1 VTPAP
6 AGSPAVSGSSHGAA
20 SRPHDATVRVWD
32 APLRVCHWVLALS
45 VVTAWLS
52 ANIYDSLHEVAGYL
66 AMGAVAFRIVWGLA
80 GSTHA
85 RFRNF
90 VRPPAVVL
98 RYLRDLA
105 HGRAARY
112 LGHNPA
118 GAAMVLVLLV
128 MVAVSTI
135 SGWMQLTYTFFGV
148 TWVEVLHTW
157 SSNLVLALAL
167 LHVSGVLVMSVLQR
181 ENLVRAMVTGRKA
194 TGEHREDTQP
204 SR

>member
-1 VTPAP
+1 M
-6 AGSPAVSGSSHGAA
+6 SGLSHGAA

-66 AMGAVAFRIVWGLA
+66 AMAVVAFRVVWGLA
-80 GSTHA
+80 GTTHA

-90 VRPPAVVL
+90 VRPLGVVL

-118 GAAMVLVLLV
+118 GAAMAVVLLV
-128 MVAVSTI
+128 MVAISTI

-157 SSNLVLALAL
+157 SSHLVLALAL
-167 LHVSGVLVMSVLQR
+167 VHVSGVLVMSLLQR

-194 TGEHREDTQP
+194 AGDRPEDTP
-204 SR
+204 PR

>member
-1 VTPAP
+1 
-6 AGSPAVSGSSHGAA
+6 VSRLSHGAT

-32 APLRVCHWVLALS
+32 VPQRVCHWVLALS
-45 VVTAWLS
+45 VLTAWLS
-52 ANIYDSLHEVAGYL
+52 ANIYDTLHEATGYL
-66 AMGAVAFRIVWGLA
+66 AMGVVAFRLVWGLV
-80 GSTHA
+80 GGTYA

-105 HGRAARY
+105 HGRAARH

-118 GAAMVLVLLV
+118 GAAMAVTLLI
-128 MVAVSTI
+128 MIATSTI
-135 SGWMQLTYTFFGV
+135 TGWMQLTYTFFGV

-157 SSNLVLALAL
+157 SSHLVLALAL
-167 LHVSGVLVMSVLQR
+167 VHVAGVLTMCALQK

-194 TGEHREDTQP
+194 AGERGEDAQP
-204 SR
+204 SQ

>member
-1 VTPAP
+1 M
-6 AGSPAVSGSSHGAA
+6 
-20 SRPHDATVRVWD
+20 RVWD
-32 APLRVCHWVLALS
+32 APLRVCHWMLALS

-52 ANIYDSLHEVAGYL
+52 ANVYDTLHEAAGYL
-66 AMGAVAFRIVWGLA
+66 AMGVVAFRIVWGLV
-80 GSTHA
+80 GTTHA

-105 HGRAARY
+105 HGRAARH

-118 GAAMVLVLLV
+118 GAAMAMVLLV
-128 MVAVSTI
+128 MVATSTI
-135 SGWMQLTYTFFGV
+135 TGWMQLTYTFFGV

-157 SSNLVLALAL
+157 SSNLVPALAL
-167 LHVSGVLVMSVLQR
+167 VHVSGVLIMSLLQR

-194 TGEHREDTQP
+194 ADERREDTP